1 VDSRGRSVHRERGSR
16 HRAKPCV
23 CVAAMGLGRAGRV
36 TSLGFTNRAL
46 LLTDRLIQRI
56 FRVGTNPAFAPTG
69 DEGAGSR
76 DRIHQPDITVADPK
90 ESELLVS
97 LGEERAQR
105 RRCPCRDSPARLK
118 MRAIARSAGHP
129 KRLVTSRR
137 EFGLQA
143 RISGRVEIR
152 RGGESVRIVRG
163 HNHEVLGQGAGALR
177 PEVSVR
183 ESGGKIRHGDEA
195 TMITAGAGAIWS
207 SRGES
212 QSNTLDL
219 KATAQN
225 RLHFR
230 QHGGALLTSGT
241 ARKAEWRRDGSL
253 RLSRSGED
261 ADFGSG
267 HGLISMV

>member
-69 DEGAGSR
+69 DEGAGSG
-76 DRIHQPDITVADPK
+76 DGIHQPDITVADPK

-97 LGEERAQR
+97 LSEERAQR

-129 KRLVTSRR
+129 KHFVTSRR

-152 RGGESVRIVRG
+152 RGGESVRIVCG

-195 TMITAGAGAIWS
+195 TMITACRGCNLELPWRKPVEYVGPEGNGSEPPTLPAAWWS
-207 SRGES
+207 LAYFRYGSKSRVEE
-212 QSNTLDL
+212 
-219 KATAQN
+219 
-225 RLHFR
+225 RR
-230 QHGGALLTSGT
+230 ITSSFPV
-241 ARKAEWRRDGSL
+241 RR
-253 RLSRSGED
+253 RR
-261 ADFGSG
+261 
-267 HGLISMV
+267 